1 MADLR
6 EDFVQYVV
14 KALVSNPDAVSLRR
28 VSDDRGEYLELTV
41 DPVDMGK
48 VIGKAGATAKS
59 LRTLLR
65 GVGTKDD
72 LAPLPLKIVDPQEDQ
87 RAVAAEA
94 PVADVPEAVE
104 ETEAAEPAG
113 EPVEAAEPV
122 AESEPVAVEDVAP
135 PAEAAEPAAEA
146 KDEHQELHERTKREM
161 EELADLEL

>member
-41 DPVDMGK
+41 DPSDMGK

-65 GVGTKDD
+65 GVGAKDD
-72 LAPLPLKIVDPQEDQ
+72 LTPLPLKIVDPVGYGDAPAAPAQAADDQ
-87 RAVAAEA
+87 A
-94 PVADVPEAVE
+94 PQDSYAP
-104 ETEAAEPAG
+104 AAEPAG
-113 EPVEAAEPV
+113 PAEGAVEAAPATEVP
-122 AESEPVAVEDVAP
+122 EEAP
-135 PAEAAEPAAEA
+135 A

-161 EELADLEL
+161 EELADLEF

>member
-41 DPVDMGK
+41 DPSDMGK

-65 GVGTKDD
+65 GVGAKDD
-72 LAPLPLKIVDPQEDQ
+72 LTPLPLKIVDPISDTDETPSE
-87 RAVAAEA
+87 APAAEA
-94 PVADVPEAVE
+94 IEEAPAEPEASEPEAVE
-104 ETEAAEPAG
+104 QPEEK
-113 EPVEAAEPV
+113 
-122 AESEPVAVEDVAP
+122 
-135 PAEAAEPAAEA
+135 
-146 KDEHQELHERTKREM
+146 KDEHDDYRERTKREM
-161 EELADLEL
+161 QEFADFDL